1 MSDVSPA
8 SAAKPARSSAPRE
21 AGRAFLGR
29 TSSSGISTNS
39 DLNLEPVEPAEWSG
53 NPMVLED
60 VVVSNRSNAAVSQP
74 SAKGTSS
81 GLPVPPAASGISLK
95 DVEKMVDDAVSTA
108 LTRAVRQ
115 ALNEKLPE
123 LRQAIVNE
131 VSERA
136 AEQVGTELTAVRKN
150 LREQMLSEIR
160 EMSTQWL
167 RKETPNLAKDVIR
180 EEIRK
185 VIESI

>member
-1 MSDVSPA
+1 
-8 SAAKPARSSAPRE
+8 
-21 AGRAFLGR
+21 
-29 TSSSGISTNS
+29 
-39 DLNLEPVEPAEWSG
+39 
-53 NPMVLED
+53 
-60 VVVSNRSNAAVSQP
+60 
-74 SAKGTSS
+74 
-81 GLPVPPAASGISLK
+81 
-95 DVEKMVDDAVSTA
+95 MVDDAVSTA
-108 LTRAVRQ
+108 LTRAVRL

-136 AEQVGTELTAVRKN
+136 AEQVGAELTAVRKN

-160 EMSTQWL
+160 EMSAQWL